1 MRLKPA
7 QMVVI
12 AVALGAGGVAAML
25 MRSRPAPAPA
35 VEQTAAPTQAPIAT
49 VEVLVAR
56 NDLPLGKVIAPDD
69 VVWRRWP
76 EEAGTA
82 NFIVRRP
89 GETGTAAVEEAVGSI
104 VRTTFVAGE
113 PIRAARLVKG
123 NRGFMSAILTPGMR
137 AIAAPIDDPS
147 RGAGA
152 VILPNDRVDVI
163 LARRNA
169 NADAQAE
176 GMTHTTQTVLRNV
189 RVLAIDQVV
198 EERGGE
204 KTIVGRTA
212 TLELTP
218 AQAETLALARELGTL
233 SLALRSLADSS
244 AANLAGA
251 GASDGEQPFGGQD
264 GRLTIVRHGVRS
276 VTTLQGQE

>member
-7 QMVVI
+7 QLVVI
-12 AVALGAGGVAAML
+12 AVALGAGGMAAML
-25 MRSRPAPAPA
+25 MRGRPAQAPVEQAAAPAPA
-35 VEQTAAPTQAPIAT
+35 QIAT

-56 NDLPLGKVIAPDD
+56 NDLPLGKVVAPDD

-82 NFIVRRP
+82 SFIVRRP
-89 GETGTAAVEEAVGSI
+89 GDSGTAAMDETVGSI
-104 VRTTFVAGE
+104 VRTTFIAGE
-113 PIRAARLVKG
+113 PIRPARLVKG

-152 VILPNDRVDVI
+152 FILPNDRVDVI

-169 NADAQAE
+169 SPGAQAE
-176 GMTHTTQTVLRNV
+176 GMTQSTQTVLRNV

-218 AQAETLALARELGTL
+218 SQSETLALSRELGSL

-244 AANLAGA
+244 ASNLAGEA
-251 GASDGEQPFGGQD
+251 GTEGEAPFAGQD
-264 GRLTIVRHGVRS
+264 GRVTIVRHGVRS
-276 VTTLQGQE
+276 VTTVQGQE

>member
-7 QMVVI
+7 QLVVI
-12 AVALGAGGVAAML
+12 AVALGAGGLAAML
-25 MRSRPAPAPA
+25 MRSRPAPAPS
-35 VEQTAAPTQAPIAT
+35 VEQAAAPAPAQIAT
-49 VEVLVAR
+49 VEVLVAK
-56 NDLPLGKVIAPDD
+56 NDLPMGKIIGPEDI
-69 VVWRRWP
+69 VWRRWP

-89 GETGTAAVEEAVGSI
+89 GDSGTGPMDEAIGSI
-104 VRTTFVAGE
+104 ARSTFVAGE
-113 PIRAARLVKG
+113 PLRTARLVKG

-152 VILPNDRVDVI
+152 FILPNDRVDVI

-169 NADAQAE
+169 NPGAQAE
-176 GMTHTTQTVLRNV
+176 GMTHSTQTVLRNV

-218 AQAETLALARELGTL
+218 AQSETLALSRELGTL

-244 AANLAGA
+244 AANLAGE
-251 GASDGEQPFGGQD
+251 GATDGEQPFGGQD

-276 VTTLQGQE
+276 VTTVQGQE

>member
-12 AVALGAGGVAAML
+12 AVALGAGGLAALL
-25 MRSRPAPAPA
+25 MGGRRPPAPEVQQAAPAPE
-35 VEQTAAPTQAPIAT
+35 VPS
-49 VEVLVAR
+49 VDVLVA
-56 NDLPLGKVIAPDD
+56 NVDLPLGKIIQPGEVA
-69 VVWRRWP
+69 WRRWP
-76 EEAGTA
+76 DEAGTG
-82 NFIVRRP
+82 NFIVRRRGDP
-89 GETGTAAVEEAVGSI
+89 GTASMDETVGSI
-104 VRTTFVAGE
+104 VRTAFIAGE

-152 VILPNDRVDVI
+152 FILPNDRVDVI
-163 LARRNA
+163 LARRNG
-169 NADAQAE
+169 NAAAQAD
-176 GMTHTTQTVLRNV
+176 GMTHTTSTVLRNV
-189 RVLAIDQVV
+189 RVLAVDQVV

-218 AQAETLALARELGTL
+218 AQSETLALARELGTL
-233 SLALRSLADSS
+233 SLALRSLSDSAVS
-244 AANLAGA
+244 NLAGEGA
-251 GASDGEQPFGGQD
+251 GDGEALFGSQE
-264 GRLTIVRHGVRS
+264 GRMTIVRHGVRS
-276 VTTLQGQE
+276 VTTPQGNE

>member
-7 QMVVI
+7 QLVVI
-12 AVALGAGGVAAML
+12 AVALGAGVLAAML
-25 MRSRPAPAPA
+25 MGGRRTPAPSVVEQSAPAPEIPA
-35 VEQTAAPTQAPIAT
+35 ID
-49 VEVLVAR
+49 VLVA
-56 NDLPLGKVIAPDD
+56 NSDLPLGKIIVPGDVI
-69 VVWRRWP
+69 WRRWP
-76 EEAGTA
+76 EEAGSS
-82 NFIVRRP
+82 NFITRRR
-89 GETGTAAVEEAVGSI
+89 GEAGNAAMDEVVGSI

-113 PIRAARLVKG
+113 PIRPARLAKG

-152 VILPNDRVDVI
+152 FILPNDRVDVI
-163 LARRNA
+163 LARRNG
-169 NADAQAE
+169 NAAAQAE
-176 GMTHTTQTVLRNV
+176 GMTHTTATVLRNV
-189 RVLAIDQVV
+189 RVLAVDQVV
-198 EERGGE
+198 EERNGE

-233 SLALRSLADSS
+233 SLALRSLADSAVS
-244 AANLAGA
+244 NLAGEGA
-251 GASDGEQPFGGQD
+251 GDGETLFGSQD

-276 VTTLQGQE
+276 VTSPQGGE